1 MNPVSHTL
9 VLKRPLAFFDLEST
23 GINPTNDRIVEIS
36 MLKAMPDGS
45 SVVKTM
51 RINPEMKI
59 PYETTLIHG
68 IADEDVADKPTFKM
82 VGHEIAQFLEG
93 CDLAGYNSM
102 KFDLPMLVEEFMRA
116 GIDFDFSKRRMVD
129 AQKIFH
135 YMEPRNL
142 AAAFKF
148 YCGKEMAEEGRAHSA
163 EFDTYVTYLVLNEL
177 VKRYE
182 NQERK
187 DDKGNIFVPVQ
198 NDVDV
203 LDKLSRGNQFDLAGR
218 MVYDDKG
225 LVVFNFGKHKGKVV
239 TDVFRQEPS
248 YYDWMMRGDFARDT
262 KRKLTDL
269 KLSMSGMLVKH

>member
-1 MNPVSHTL
+1 MNHS
-9 VLKRPLAFFDLEST
+9 LKLKKPLAFFDLETT
-23 GINPTNDRIVEIS
+23 GIDPVNDRIVEIS

-45 SVVKTM
+45 TSSKTF

-59 PYETTLIHG
+59 PFETTLIHG
-68 IADEDVADKPTFKM
+68 ISDEDVKDCPTFKKLAP
-82 VGHEIAQFLEG
+82 EILTFLEG
-93 CDLAGYNSM
+93 CDLAGYNSV
-102 KFDLPMLVEEFMRA
+102 KFDLPMLVEECMRV
-116 GIDFDFSKRRMVD
+116 GVDFAKRKMVD

-148 YCGKEMAEEGRAHSA
+148 YCGKEMSDEGRAHSA
-163 EFDTYVTYLVLNEL
+163 EFDTFVTFQVLNEQ

-182 NQERK
+182 NHERK
-187 DDKGNIFVPVQ
+187 DEKGQIFVPVQ

-203 LDKLSRGNQFDLAGR
+203 LDKLSRGNQFDLANR
-218 MVYDDKG
+218 MVYNEKG

-239 TDVFRQEPS
+239 TDVFRAEPS
-248 YYDWMMRGDFARDT
+248 YYDWMMKGDFARDT

-269 KLSMSGMLVKH
+269 KLSMSGMLQR